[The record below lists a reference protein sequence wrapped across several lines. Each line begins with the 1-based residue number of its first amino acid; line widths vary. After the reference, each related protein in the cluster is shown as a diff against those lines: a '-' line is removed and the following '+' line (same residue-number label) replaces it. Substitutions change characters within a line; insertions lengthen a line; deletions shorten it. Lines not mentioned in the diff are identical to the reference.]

1 MCRWG
6 YAHLNMTLYLLISI
20 KYVLLIFVAR
30 PTGKPQRMNG
40 KVNGRIY
47 VGSSSSPIE
56 LSNNDLHSYVVV
68 NDGRAY
74 VAISSIP
81 ASVGHSLQPLASLGG
96 IIGWAFALEQP
107 GYENG
112 FSIIGK
118 RTTQDVNKFM

>member
-1 MCRWG
+1 
-6 YAHLNMTLYLLISI
+6 
-20 KYVLLIFVAR
+20 
-30 PTGKPQRMNG
+30 MNG
-40 KVNGRIY
+40 KVNGRISI
-47 VGSSSSPIE
+47 GSLSSPVE
-56 LSNNDLHSYVVV
+56 FSNNDLHSYVVV

-74 VAISSIP
+74 VAISNIP

-118 RTTQDVNKFM
+118 R

>member
-1 MCRWG
+1 
-6 YAHLNMTLYLLISI
+6 
-20 KYVLLIFVAR
+20 
-30 PTGKPQRMNG
+30 MNG

-74 VAISSIP
+74 IAISSIP

-118 RTTQDVNKFM
+118 RTQFDVNKSV